1 MSHFKLL
8 AKQVRFR
15 VIMWLII
22 LCGMSVGFAPV
33 FDGLYSTEEELRSI
47 EATLDN
53 PAMVALIGPLPDA
66 AYTTAVSFSHQMLLF
81 MALLHGI
88 FGILIANS
96 VGRKAEDDGLT
107 EYLIS
112 GGVSKR
118 TLYANQVMLG
128 VLINLIA
135 FVINYAGLSLLGLES
150 FNNEGNLLYSAG
162 LALFGMLF
170 YMLTLF
176 FGAILSSADLTFGIS
191 LSILV
196 IMFLYRAV
204 TDVADMAY
212 SVISPYNWLTRMYPY
227 AENDFTWLLPFLLV
241 AVFAAAGWFL
251 FSRRDLGG
259 AYLKG
264 RGDRRTRNI
273 GSYPGLALRNM
284 RTMIISWLAG
294 MFVIGLTYG
303 SIFGDLE
310 EMISGNEMLS
320 AAVEAGAIDDP
331 VMFFVNMILIIT
343 TVITAIPAVMIIGRV
358 LREENSARL
367 EVVDS
372 GTLESRFSRTRVLV
386 THWMISLAV
395 ALTGMVL
402 TTLGMHLASMNVEDI
417 GVTLGDYMLAS
428 LNYFTAVAAAVG
440 IGVLLLGLSNG
451 LFKVIWLYVGY
462 MFFVAYLGNLVELP
476 EILHMATPFHYLE
489 NVPVNEMDWVS
500 AGGVFIAAV
509 LLFAAGLFLYRKRD
523 LG

>member
-1 MSHFKLL
+1 MTHFRLL

-66 AYTTAVSFSHQMLLF
+66 VYTTAVSFSHQMLLF

-88 FGILIANS
+88 FGILIANA

-118 TLYANQVMLG
+118 TLYFNQVMLG
-128 VLINLIA
+128 VLINLLA
-135 FVINYAGLSLLGLES
+135 FIINYAGLTLLGMES
-150 FNNEGNLLYSAG
+150 FNNAGNLAYSAG

-176 FGAILSSADLTFGIS
+176 IGTLVSSADLTFGIS

-212 SVISPYNWLTRMYPY
+212 SVISPYNWLTRTYPY
-227 AENDFTWLLPFLLV
+227 ADNDFIWLLPFVLTV
-241 AVFAAAGWFL
+241 VFALAGWFL

-273 GSYPGLALRNM
+273 GSYPGLALVNM
-284 RTMIISWLAG
+284 RVMIISWLLG
-294 MFVIGLTYG
+294 VFVIGLTYG
-303 SIFGDLE
+303 AVFGDLE

-320 AAVEAGAIDDP
+320 AAVETGSIDDP
-331 VMFFVNMILIIT
+331 VMFFVNMILVIT
-343 TVITAIPAVMIIGRV
+343 TVITAIPAVMIIGRM
-358 LREENSARL
+358 LREENAARI

-386 THWMISLAV
+386 THWVVSLTV
-395 ALTGMVL
+395 ALLGMVL
-402 TTLGMHLASMNVEDI
+402 TTLGMYLASLNVDDI

-428 LNYFTAVAAAVG
+428 LNYFTVIAVVVG
-440 IGVLLLGLSNG
+440 LSVMLLGLSNG
-451 LFKVIWLYVGY
+451 LFKLIWLYVGY
-462 MFFVAYLGNLVELP
+462 MFFVAYLGNLIELP
-476 EILHMATPFHYLE
+476 EIFHMATPFHYLE
-489 NVPVNEMDWVS
+489 NVPVDDMDWWA
-500 AGGVFIAAV
+500 AGGVLIAAV
-509 LLFAAGLFLYRKRD
+509 VLFAAGLLLYRKRD